1 MSFWAH
7 TPTMLVKILP
17 LLINPLALT
26 IFLLSLAL
34 GTTVTLSSYH
44 WLLAWVGLEINT
56 LAIIPLMTKT
66 PHPRA
71 IEAATKYFLTQA
83 AASALL
89 LFSSLMNA
97 WHTGEWS
104 INSLTDLPMNTLSI
118 ALMMKLGLAPLHF
131 WMPEVLQGIPLSTGL
146 ILSTWQKIAPMIL
159 LLQLSHLINL
169 NLTVILGLTSIFVGG
184 WGGIGQTQ
192 LRKIMAFSSIGHLG
206 WMIIIL
212 KFDPQLSL
220 LNFLLYIIM
229 TTAMFLSLIFIS
241 ATKMSEISTMWPKT
255 PALTTLTMMILLS
268 LAGLPP
274 LTGFTPKL
282 MITLELVKQNATLL
296 ASTIMLASLLAL
308 FFYLR
313 LTYIMT
319 LTLPPNSSCSVL
331 TWRTTT
337 NSHTLLA
344 VINTLALILLPLTP
358 TLLII

>member
-1 MSFWAH
+1 
-7 TPTMLVKILP
+7 MLVKILP

-26 IFLLSLAL
+26 VFLLSLAL

-56 LAIIPLMTKT
+56 LAIIPLMTKN

-89 LFSSLMNA
+89 LFSSLINA
-97 WHTGEWS
+97 WYTGEWA
-104 INSLTDLPMNTLSI
+104 INSLTDLPMNALSI

-159 LLQLSHLINL
+159 LLQISHLINL
-169 NLTVILGLTSIFVGG
+169 NLTIILGLTSVFIGG
-184 WGGIGQTQ
+184 WGGIGQTH

-206 WMIIIL
+206 WMIIVL
-212 KFDPQLSL
+212 KFDPQLTL
-220 LNFLLYIIM
+220 FNFLLYIIM
-229 TTAMFLSLIFIS
+229 TAAMFLSLMFIS
-241 ATKMSEISTMWPKT
+241 ATKMSEISSSWPKT
-255 PALTTLTMMILLS
+255 PALTTLTMLILLS

-274 LTGFTPKL
+274 LTGSTPKL

-313 LTYIMT
+313 LTYIMA
-319 LTLPPNSSCSVL
+319 LTLPPNSSNSSIN
-331 TWRTTT
+331 WRITTK
-337 NSHTLLA
+337 SHSLMTI
-344 VINTLALILLPLTP
+344 INTLALILLPLTP
-358 TLLII
+358 TLLTI